1 VFHYRDR
8 VRVLSWRNRS
18 EVNALHGHM
27 IDTLDEQEDRM
38 QKLVF
43 TNYNKFISATST
55 IHSLK
60 TDVETIDVREC
71 EYDRH

>member
-1 VFHYRDR
+1 MV
-8 VRVLSWRNRS
+8 
-18 EVNALHGHM
+18 
-27 IDTLDEQEDRM
+27 DTLDEQEDRM

-60 TDVETIDVREC
+60 TDVEKIDVRLMT
-71 EYDRH
+71 